1 MSDEYTTPV
10 PNVIDLTDYSDPSVN
25 LDDIPISERISG
37 RELCGLPP
45 VEDIRAG
52 EFLRMPL
59 SRYMSD
65 RMPPVARLLLVLEWR
80 YCLHGPDF
88 DAGWVQ
94 FSHRLYGRALLQDPQ
109 VRRRGVRKFE
119 KLPGCEVDRA
129 QGRSALLRLTE
140 HSSRKATQRAK
151 Y

>member
-88 DAGWVQ
+88 DAGWV
-94 FSHRLYGRALLQDPQ
+94 L
-109 VRRRGVRKFE
+109 RRFWVATLSLKGSRNWQSYEQSSNCCSNRPRHPPLSTNLHCQRGVDWAG
-119 KLPGCEVDRA
+119 PTSHA
-129 QGRSALLRLTE
+129 
-140 HSSRKATQRAK
+140 
-151 Y
+151 